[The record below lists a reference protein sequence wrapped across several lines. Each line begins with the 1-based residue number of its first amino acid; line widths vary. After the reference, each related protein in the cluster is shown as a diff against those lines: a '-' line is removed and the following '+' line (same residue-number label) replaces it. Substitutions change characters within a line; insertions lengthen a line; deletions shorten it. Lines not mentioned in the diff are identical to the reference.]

1 VRSLG
6 PTVALVLL
14 LAACGSGAPQD
25 GPIVLVTF
33 DSLRADVVGGLGGE
47 AGLTPHLDALLRQ
60 SDWAGRAIAPSS
72 QGVPSMASL
81 FTGLRPW
88 QHQVLRE
95 NARLHSSLLTLP
107 EAMQARGYHTSGF
120 TGEPS
125 YAKRGGFDQGFD
137 LLADLGKGTEATA
150 ELRKLDGGRRF
161 VWIHIPEPQAP
172 YFRRPRFISR
182 LNTGRFDLP
191 SRVVPH
197 QLAPFFDPEVSLP
210 PGKRRRFWA
219 MYRFNVAW
227 ADERLGRL
235 VAALRE
241 SGQWDRTLLVVTST
255 HGEEF
260 GEKGQILSGGNL
272 GRQLLEVPF
281 AVKLPTGFPREIVV
295 PKNQRVAAA
304 RLWATLV
311 EAAGGEV
318 PPAAARSLFQPAPTA
333 VLSELYLTNGTNRFS
348 LVQGDDQLLWESS
361 FAAPEPDYYRARLA
375 MMNRGNARIARAEIS
390 VPPAKVFGR
399 LLAAFLVT
407 PPLTGRGEPRLTL
420 ERWGKQGST
429 RTVSAP
435 RRTAELARLLARTWN
450 EFLPAELP
458 PGEEASQ
465 WYTADSP

>member
-6 PTVALVLL
+6 PAAACLLL

-47 AGLTPHLDALLRQ
+47 PGLTPHLDALLRQ
-60 SDWAGRAIAPSS
+60 SDWAGRAIASSS

-95 NARLHSSLLTLP
+95 GSRLKSGLLALP
-107 EAMQARGYHTSGF
+107 EALQAQGYRTSGF

-125 YAKRGGFDQGFD
+125 YAKRGGYDQGFD
-137 LLADLGKGTEATA
+137 LLADLGKGAEAAA
-150 ELRKLDGGRRF
+150 ELKKLDGGRRF

-172 YFRRPRFISR
+172 YFRRPRFVSR
-182 LNTGRFDLP
+182 LNTGRLDLP
-191 SRVVPH
+191 FRILPH
-197 QLAPFFDPEVSLP
+197 QLAPFFDPEVPLP

-241 SGQWDRTLLVVTST
+241 SGQWDRTLLAVTST

-260 GEKGQILSGGNL
+260 GERGQILNGGNL

-281 AVKLPTGFPREIVV
+281 AIKLPAGFTRGIVV
-295 PKNQRVAAA
+295 PNDQRVAAA

-311 EAAGGEV
+311 EAVGGEA
-318 PPAAARSLFQPAPTA
+318 PPAVARSLFRRAPEA

-348 LVQGDDQLLWESS
+348 LVQGDDQLLRESS

-375 MMNRGNARIARAEIS
+375 MMNRGDARIARTELS
-390 VPPAKVFGR
+390 VPPARVFGR

-420 ERWGKQGST
+420 ERWGKQGS
-429 RTVSAP
+429 RKVSDP
-435 RRTAELARLLARTWN
+435 RRTAEMARLLARTWS
-450 EFLPAELP
+450 EFLPAELS
-458 PGEEASQ
+458 PGEEARE